1 MKQEEEEY
9 SATEKEVQNLQKQIE
24 INYQNAKTLM
34 DKWKGDLYQATLDA
48 FKLSDGDTSVLYERI
63 DWNLLL
69 NNDTLGIENETNTSN
84 ALEKARIIA
93 DEKDAIYKDNRE
105 DTIDITNAELFEY
118 IPFTY
123 NTEIY
128 IKKKINSTRHT
139 IENDLFLN
147 YLDNNRIEEL
157 SGKNNKMIIK
167 YLGGKSKN
175 LYKHW
180 ELESPAIIYLS
191 YQIVKLDN
199 NKNNNPDEEI
209 PFYNKLGTR
218 LLEKAG
224 YINNSKALVGPCIV
238 VNKWFQN

>member
-105 DTIDITNAELFEY
+105 DTIDITNAELFQY

-128 IKKKINSTRHT
+128 IKKK
-139 IENDLFLN
+139 
-147 YLDNNRIEEL
+147 
-157 SGKNNKMIIK
+157 
-167 YLGGKSKN
+167 
-175 LYKHW
+175 
-180 ELESPAIIYLS
+180 
-191 YQIVKLDN
+191 
-199 NKNNNPDEEI
+199 
-209 PFYNKLGTR
+209 
-218 LLEKAG
+218 
-224 YINNSKALVGPCIV
+224 
-238 VNKWFQN
+238 